1 MSPPSLERRIA
12 AALSAKD
19 IASADLATLIGE
31 TEAAIAEADATA
43 TAEREK
49 ALDPIASPDLA
60 AARAAMDDAQFA
72 SRRLKTLLPRLQARF
87 AKVSAQ
93 EDYDGWVSD
102 YERVKAMRDAAAEEL
117 SRLYVPFVSQFVSLL
132 HRIEATDGEVRRVT
146 AAKPTHADAANGDGR
161 SLLPVELHARGL
173 ADFGRSESI
182 MRDLHLPAWEADA
195 RPLWPPYR
203 NVAVDLAVLTAQI
216 GERARDPRL
225 STAEWWKVKE
235 DTERQ
240 RAEEAARLERE
251 EAERRASM
259 PVPTHSDWGEQW
271 EKETAARAAR
281 TRP

>member
-1 MSPPSLERRIA
+1 MSAHSLEKRIT

-19 IASADLATLIGE
+19 IASADLATLIAE

-60 AARAAMDDAQFA
+60 DARAAMDDAQFA
-72 SRRLKTLLPRLQARF
+72 SRRLKTLLPRLQRRF
-87 AKVSAQ
+87 TKVSDQ
-93 EDYDGWVSD
+93 EAYDRWVSD

-117 SRLYVPFVSQFVSLL
+117 SRLYVPFVSQLASLL
-132 HRIEATDGEVRRVT
+132 HRIETVDAEAQRVNDSKPFHAT
-146 AAKPTHADAANGDGR
+146 AANGDGR
-161 SLLPVELHARGL
+161 SLLPVELHARGI
-173 ADFGRSESI
+173 ADLGRSESVLK
-182 MRDLHLPAWEADA
+182 DLHLPSWEADA

-216 GERARDPRL
+216 GQQARDPRL
-225 STAEWWKVKE
+225 STGDWWKVRE
-235 DTERQ
+235 DAERQ

-259 PVPTHSDWGEQW
+259 PVPTHSDWGEKW
-271 EKETAARAAR
+271 EREAAARAAR
-281 TRP
+281 ARP